1 MWILNA
7 SVSGEERTYHL
18 GFPPIA
24 MKDPML
30 ELIWEHITRLKTW
43 SIPKDKFDVLASKKD
58 GSTSFSS

>member
-1 MWILNA
+1 MSA
-7 SVSGEERTYHL
+7 SREEQADHL

-58 GSTSFSS
+58 ESTPFSS